1 MSPIIIL
8 RIGPDKTEFRAYED
22 ILCRLP
28 FFRAAL
34 HGGFQEASE
43 KAITMPEDEPE
54 TIAALIEFLSTG
66 SYTYSY
72 PVPQPSDAGTAADIP
87 TSDVAQGTFHVAVYA
102 VAAKYDCDKLVQG
115 ALSNFTYVMKQLQGL
130 DVIELWKAAYVKGLY
145 LAQFEDDPDLR
156 TFMEGLQSLVGNV
169 YRAHREEME
178 NMVSEYPA
186 LASDILRLITTTVS
200 GA

>member
-22 ILCRLP
+22 VLCRLP

-34 HGGFQEASE
+34 HGSFQEASE

-66 SYTYSY
+66 SYTYTY
-72 PVPQPSDAGTAADIP
+72 PVSEPIDVDTATDIP

-102 VAAKYDCDKLVQG
+102 VASKYDCDKLVQG
-115 ALSNFTYVMKQLQGL
+115 ALINFTYVIKQLQGL
-130 DVIELWKAAYVKGLY
+130 EVMELWKAAYVKGLF
-145 LAQFEDDPDLR
+145 LAQFEGDAVLR
-156 TFMEGLQSLVGNV
+156 TTLAGLQGLVGDA
-169 YRAHREEME
+169 YRTHREEME
-178 NMVSEYPA
+178 SMVSEYPA
-186 LASDILRLITTTVS
+186 LASDILRFITTAGSSV
-200 GA
+200 

>member
-8 RIGPDKTEFRAYED
+8 RIGPEKTEFRAYED

-72 PVPQPSDAGTAADIP
+72 PVPEPNDTDAPVGIP

-102 VAAKYDCDKLVQG
+102 VAAKYDCAKLVQG
-115 ALSNFTYVMKQLQGL
+115 ALGNFTYVMKQLQGF

-145 LAQFEDDPDLR
+145 LAQFEEDPDLR
-156 TFMEGLQSLVGNV
+156 TFMAGLQSLVGNV

-178 NMVSEYPA
+178 TMVSEYPA
-186 LASDILRLITTTVS
+186 LASDILRLITTAVS